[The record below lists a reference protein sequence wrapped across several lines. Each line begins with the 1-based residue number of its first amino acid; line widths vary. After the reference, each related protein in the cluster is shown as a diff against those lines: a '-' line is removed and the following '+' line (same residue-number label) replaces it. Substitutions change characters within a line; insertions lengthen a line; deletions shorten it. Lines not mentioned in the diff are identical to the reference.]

1 MNNFGIMEL
10 ILSLILIVSIV
21 VIILSIYKLIKCK
34 LPLSE
39 KVLYGILICIFSII
53 GSSIFLIYH
62 NHYLEPEKRA

>member
-1 MNNFGIMEL
+1 MEL
-10 ILSLILIVSIV
+10 ILSVIVIVSIV

-34 LPLSE
+34 LPFSE
-39 KVLYGILICIFSII
+39 KLLYGLLICTFSII